1 MHGGTTDFVCL
12 LPDFLCFSTLDTDF
26 ITLRRLNRS
35 DSPSYVHF
43 LPVNG
48 GSINS
53 G

>member
-1 MHGGTTDFVCL
+1 MHGGTTNFVCL
-12 LPDFLCFSTLDTDF
+12 LPDSFCFSTLDTDF
-26 ITLRRLNRS
+26 ITLRRLNGR

-43 LPVNG
+43 LPVNV